1 MIYVLHFVVTGSLY
15 YSLSVTVK
23 NIKMNR
29 TDPRNQKV
37 TLEMYFMGVPGC
49 ATEFC
54 GVLRAVDEPLASCRA
69 VYF

>member
-1 MIYVLHFVVTGSLY
+1 MLHFVVTGSLY

-29 TDPRNQKV
+29 ADPRNQKV

-49 ATEFC
+49 ATEF
-54 GVLRAVDEPLASCRA
+54 VV
-69 VYF
+69 F